1 MARSAVIGAQVWSL
15 LAVGVGLNL
24 VFGSLIALFKIPLYL
39 DSLGTVLVGVL
50 CGPLAGALA
59 GICGVALLGLTSP
72 TALAF
77 SPVAAVVGLA
87 AGLASKLGAFRRIPT
102 AVVAGGLTGVLGAA
116 AAAPIA
122 TYLYGGVTG
131 GGTDILVA
139 VFRALGASALTS
151 SFWQGLAVDPLD
163 KAVTFFVVLMVLRAL
178 PRRAITCFPLG
189 ERLGFKPA
197 EIRPYQ
203 NLRPRHAQAWS
214 HTDSDEAQEG
224 GGVNFPGSSTWL
236 KAVTLIS
243 TLAVM
248 AALPPERWHHSVII
262 LGLLLSVTAL
272 ASPRF
277 CWEIVRKLVLWLA
290 PLSVSLVVISSL
302 LVRREQ
308 DVKALWLGLTWSIDG
323 LHEALFF
330 LARATSMLFAVTVF
344 VSTTPLPRIGEL
356 MFRLRLP
363 YTLVFVVLNGANLAV
378 DLRHRWQAVE
388 EAQRARGL
396 ALPAS
401 GMRRWLGLTR
411 LLYPTIGSVFTELP
425 IRAACLQ
432 SRGLLSAKPKAELPR
447 EWTGEAAPTL
457 LGQTVQVALIFSLWA
472 GYLWL

>member
-1 MARSAVIGAQVWSL
+1 MGAQVWSL
-15 LAVGVGLNL
+15 LAFGVGLNL
-24 VFGSLIALFKIPLYL
+24 VLGSLVALFKIPLYL

-50 CGPLAGALA
+50 CGPLTGALA
-59 GICGVALLGLTSP
+59 GVCGVALLGLTSP

-77 SPVAAVVGLA
+77 SPVAAVVGLT
-87 AGLASKLGAFRRIPT
+87 AGCASKLGAFRRIPT
-102 AVVAGGLTGVLGAA
+102 ALAAGGLTGVLSAA

-163 KAVTFFVVLMVLRAL
+163 KSVTFLVVLLVLRAL
-178 PRRAITCFPLG
+178 PRRALTCFPLS
-189 ERLGFKPA
+189 ERLGFRSA
-197 EIRPYQ
+197 ELKPYQ
-203 NLRPRHAQAWS
+203 NLRPSRAESRKIDQRED
-214 HTDSDEAQEG
+214 TRDEL
-224 GGVNFPGSSTWL
+224 GVGFPGASTWL
-236 KAVTLIS
+236 KALTLVS

-248 AALPPERWHHSVII
+248 ALLPAQRWQHAIII
-262 LGLLLSVTAL
+262 LGLLLLVTVC

-277 CWEIVRKLVLWLA
+277 CWEILQKLVFWLA
-290 PLSVSLVVISSL
+290 PLSVSLIVISSL
-302 LVRREQ
+302 IVRRENE
-308 DVKALWLGLTWSIDG
+308 VRALWAGLSWSIDG

-344 VSTTPLPRIGEL
+344 ISTTPLPRIGEL

-363 YTLVFVVLNGANLAV
+363 YTMVFVVLNGANLAV
-378 DLRHRWQAVE
+378 DIRHRWQAVE

-396 ALPAS
+396 ALPAA
-401 GMRRWLGLTR
+401 GVRRWLGLTR

-447 EWTGEAAPTL
+447 EWTGEVGPTFV
-457 LGQTVQVALIFSLWA
+457 GQMVQVVLILLLWT

>member
-1 MARSAVIGAQVWSL
+1 MGAQVWSL
-15 LAVGVGLNL
+15 LAFGVGLNL
-24 VFGSLIALFKIPLYL
+24 VLGSLVALFKIPLYL
-39 DSLGTVLVGVL
+39 DSLGTVLVGAL

-59 GICGVALLGLTSP
+59 GVCGVALLGLTSP

-87 AGLASKLGAFRRIPT
+87 SGFASRLGAFRRIPT
-102 AVVAGGLTGVLGAA
+102 AVTAGGLTGVLGAA

-163 KAVTFFVVLMVLRAL
+163 KGVTFLVVLLVLRAL
-178 PRRAITCFPLG
+178 PRRALTCFPLG
-189 ERLGFKPA
+189 ERLGFKTA
-197 EIRPYQ
+197 ELRLYQ
-203 NLRPRHAQAWS
+203 NLRPSTAESWKV
-214 HTDSDEAQEG
+214 DESEEAG
-224 GGVNFPGSSTWL
+224 DGVEVGFPGASTWL
-236 KAVTLIS
+236 KALTLAS
-243 TLAVM
+243 TLTVM
-248 AALPPERWHHSVII
+248 ALLPPQRWHHAVII
-262 LGLLLSVTAL
+262 LGLLFLVTVC

-277 CWEIVRKLVLWLA
+277 CWEILKKLVLWLA
-290 PLSVSLVVISSL
+290 PLSASLIVISSL
-302 LVRREQ
+302 LVRRENE
-308 DVKALWLGLTWSIDG
+308 VRATWAGLSWSIDG
-323 LHEALFF
+323 LHEAIFF
-330 LARATSMLFAVTVF
+330 LVRATSMLFAVTVF
-344 VSTTPLPRIGEL
+344 ISTTPLPRIGEL

-378 DLRHRWQAVE
+378 DIRHRWQAVE

-401 GMRRWLGLTR
+401 GVRRWLGLTR

-425 IRAACLQ
+425 VRAACLQ

-447 EWTGEAAPTL
+447 EWTGESEPTFS
-457 LGQTVQVALIFSLWA
+457 GQVVQVALIFLLWTA
-472 GYLWL
+472 YLWL